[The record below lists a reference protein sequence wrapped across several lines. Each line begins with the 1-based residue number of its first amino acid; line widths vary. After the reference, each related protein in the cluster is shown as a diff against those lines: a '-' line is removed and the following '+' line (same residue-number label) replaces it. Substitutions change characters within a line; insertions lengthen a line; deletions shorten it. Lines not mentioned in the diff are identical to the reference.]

1 MNLLLSS
8 AFSYMNVDLSLYTVL
23 NNDCLIIIN
32 SDWFKLYVF
41 ESIELEGG
49 KTFTTVMFVM
59 YVYQFP

>member
-1 MNLLLSS
+1 
-8 AFSYMNVDLSLYTVL
+8 MNVDLSLYTVL
-23 NNDCLIIIN
+23 NNDCLIIVN

-49 KTFTTVMFVM
+49 KTFTTAMFVM